1 MTMDLKQFAEKVI
14 ALRTAQKN
22 YFKHRQPVDL
32 ILSKQLEKE
41 VDKLAAEIAYGKE
54 EELEL

>member
-1 MTMDLKQFAEKVI
+1 MSMEIKEFAEKVI

-41 VDKLAAEIAYGKE
+41 VDNLAAEIAYGKE
-54 EELEL
+54 DELPL